1 MCSKSLNQAE
11 MLFPKLKKK
20 LVEEMGSEKIPSSEY
35 MHDYVCLSCKLRQCL
50 KRNARVGLANVFAW
64 VHI

>member
-1 MCSKSLNQAE
+1 